1 MLERVLELFA
11 QGWVVEMGSYYGSSV
26 AEDAEE
32 IRECFEEAEEDEYL
46 EVEVEIFEDEHRV
59 ELFTQDES

>member
-1 MLERVLELFA
+1 MMERVLELFA
-11 QGWVVEMGSYYGSSV
+11 QGWVVEIGSYYGSSV
-26 AEDAEE
+26 VEDAEE
-32 IRECFEEAEEDEYL
+32 IRDCFEEAEEDEYL